1 MRKYGLFLIILVLI
15 NLISAF
21 TFSPSQQTGV
31 RVAVLNESQEGTP
44 GSTSG
49 GGGGGGSS
57 DKSGLEGLS
66 EKELCRSSW
75 ECNEWNECE
84 SFQRSRV
91 CIDENECILPAIKI
105 ETGFCISELI
115 SEKEPVT
122 GFPYW
127 ILLLIALLLIVIAI
141 KLLNKKKK
149 KLREK
154 IKKRMQA

>member
-57 DKSGLEGLS
+57 DKFELEGLS

-75 ECNEWNECE
+75 ECDKWNECE
-84 SFQRSRV
+84 SFQRSTKVNSSKRKDKV
-91 CIDENECILPAIKI
+91 IFIKI
-105 ETGFCISELI
+105 SFATFINNFS
-115 SEKEPVT
+115 
-122 GFPYW
+122 
-127 ILLLIALLLIVIAI
+127 
-141 KLLNKKKK
+141 
-149 KLREK
+149 
-154 IKKRMQA
+154 